1 MLANPAAKHYHI
13 AIHTFKNKS
22 SLCSGVDQH
31 AGLRTARIGPK
42 AGDIMATP
50 DFGHNLVDLFE
61 TSAEAGGDKPF
72 LWGKVDGRY
81 KPWSWATARD
91 RMRRLARAFRAKGL
105 QPGDRVLLVSENRP
119 EWPIIDLAVLAAGG
133 VTVPAYTTNTEDDH
147 LHLLTDGGAAFVV
160 VSGDKLA
167 KALLPAIKKTD
178 GVKLL
183 LTLEALEKAGD
194 PGVETLTWDEAL
206 TVGDDAP
213 ELPADPRSSLT
224 SDDLACLIYTSG
236 TGGKPKGVML
246 SHGNIR
252 ANVKSAYHVLDEL
265 GLGDE
270 VFLSFLPL
278 SHAYEHTAG
287 LFLPIA
293 IGAEIY
299 YAEGIETLSTN
310 LTEARPTI
318 MACVPRLYE
327 VMRQR
332 ILNGISRQTGLKPKL
347 FAKAVDLGSR
357 AYEDPRSLSFLDR
370 LLNPLLDM
378 LVRKKVKERFGGRM
392 KALVSGGAPLNYDVG
407 LFFTALGLPL
417 FQGYG
422 QTECS
427 PVISVNRPGRVKL
440 RTVGPALPGTEVRF
454 GEDGEILVRGDAVMK
469 GYWQDPDSTRRTLI
483 DGWLHT
489 GDVGNMDQDGFIQI
503 TDRKRDLIVNSGGD
517 NVSPQRVE
525 GIAALEP
532 EIGQVLVY
540 GDQRPHLVAL
550 LVPDADFVKA
560 YAKVEG
566 KHHDLATLAD
576 DKDFQDVIS
585 AAMKRVNKRLSPVE
599 RIRRFKIM
607 PEPFTIENGMMTPT
621 LKLKRQ
627 AIYRTYDGMLADL
640 YRGRVS

>member
-1 MLANPAAKHYHI
+1 
-13 AIHTFKNKS
+13 
-22 SLCSGVDQH
+22 
-31 AGLRTARIGPK
+31 
-42 AGDIMATP
+42 MATP
-50 DFGHNLVDLFE
+50 DFGRNLVDLFE
-61 TSAEAGGDKPF
+61 KSAIQGGEKPF
-72 LWGKVDGRY
+72 LWGKVDGSYR
-81 KPWSWATARD
+81 PWSWATVRN
-91 RMRRLARAFRAKGL
+91 RVHSLAKALRAKGL
-105 QPGDRVLLVSENRP
+105 KPGDRVLLVSENRP
-119 EWPIIDLAVLAAGG
+119 EWPIVDLAVLRAGG
-133 VTVPAYTTNTEDDH
+133 VTVPAYTTNTKDDH
-147 LHLLTDGGAAFVV
+147 HHLLTDSGASMVV
-160 VSGDKLA
+160 VSGNKLA
-167 KALLPAIKKTD
+167 KPLLPAIKKAGD
-178 GVKLL
+178 VNLL
-183 LTLEALEKAGD
+183 LTLSPLTEVSET
-194 PGVETLTWDEAL
+194 GVETITWDQAL
-206 TVGDDAP
+206 ELGDNSADFA
-213 ELPADPRSSLT
+213 EDPAQTLS

-252 ANVKSAYHVLDEL
+252 ANVKSAYAILKEL

-299 YAEGIETLSTN
+299 YAEGIETLTTN

-347 FAKAVDLGSR
+347 FAKAVDIGSR
-357 AYEDPRSLSFLDR
+357 SYEDPRSLSFVDR
-370 LLNPLLDM
+370 LLNSLLDR
-378 LVRKKVKERFGGRM
+378 LVRGKVKERFGGRM
-392 KALVSGGAPLNYDVG
+392 KAMVSGGAPLNYEVG

-427 PVISVNRPGRVKL
+427 PVISCNRPDKVKL
-440 RTVGPALPGTEVRF
+440 KTVGPALPGIEVRF
-454 GEDGEILVRGDAVMK
+454 GEDNEILVRGDAVMQ
-469 GYWQDPDSTRRTLI
+469 GYWQDEASTTRTLI

-489 GDVGNMDQDGFIQI
+489 GDVGVMDEDGFIQI
-503 TDRKRDLIVNSGGD
+503 TDRKRDIIVNSGGD
-517 NVSPQRVE
+517 NIAPQRVE
-525 GIAALEP
+525 GIASLEP

-540 GDQRPHLVAL
+540 GDKRPHLVAL
-550 LVPDADFVKA
+550 IVPDQEFLTA

-566 KHHDLATLAD
+566 KRHDMAELAE

-585 AAMKRVNKRLSPVE
+585 AAMKRINNRLSPIE

-607 PEPFTIENGMMTPT
+607 HEPFTIENGLMTPT

-627 AIYRTYDGMLADL
+627 AICREHEQAIAEL
-640 YRGRVS
+640 YKGRVG